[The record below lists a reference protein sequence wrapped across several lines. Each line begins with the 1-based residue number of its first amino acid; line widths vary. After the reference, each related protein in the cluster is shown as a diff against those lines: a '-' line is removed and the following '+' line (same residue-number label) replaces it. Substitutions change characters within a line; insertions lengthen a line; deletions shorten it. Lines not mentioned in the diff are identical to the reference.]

1 MKITHST
8 HPGYRLNL
16 GMTPVFKTVR
26 IQLSFLGDLS
36 ADTVTA
42 RALVP
47 YILKAT
53 CEKYPSRRALTT
65 QLEQMYAASFG
76 AGVKKIGLTQ
86 EIVFDLTILH
96 NRYALG
102 FDNLLQD
109 AFELL
114 SELLFRPRFSDVIF
128 REEVRLLQEYFDSQY
143 DNKMRYAI
151 QSLYDNMYEDEP
163 YRLQPLG
170 QADDLAS
177 ITLDD
182 VKQAYHAMLA
192 EDAIHINVVGDVD
205 AAEIKDLI
213 DTHLP
218 FGARSK
224 PITALDQSPKPKRA
238 NRLIAET
245 QDVLQGKIALG
256 FQLPVYYTTDDYYAA
271 VVYNMLLG
279 GGSES
284 LLFKRIREE
293 LNLVYFIGSAYDQ
306 YKGSLMIYGG
316 IDTAAYEE
324 VQVEI
329 TTVMEAIATGDFDD
343 AALAITKQVLINNLI
358 ESFDSQGAMIGRIN
372 HLSIFNKT
380 FDTKALIAR
389 VEAIDKDDVAK
400 IARLVQADTSFFLKG
415 VTP

>member
-1 MKITHST
+1 MKITHNRY
-8 HPGYRLNL
+8 PGYRLNL
-16 GMTPVFKTVR
+16 GLTTVFKTVR
-26 IQLSFLGDLS
+26 IQISFLGDLRQ
-36 ADTVTA
+36 DTVTA

-47 YILKAT
+47 YLLKAT
-53 CEKYPSRRALTT
+53 TTKYPSRRALTA

-86 EIVFDLTILH
+86 EIVFDLTVLH
-96 NRYALG
+96 NRYATG
-102 FDNLLQD
+102 IDDLLND

-114 SELLFRPRFSDVIF
+114 SDVLFRPRFDDVIF

-151 QSLYDNMYEDEP
+151 QSLYNNMYEGEP

-170 QADDLAS
+170 QAEDLAS
-177 ITLDD
+177 ITLED

-205 AAEIKDLI
+205 ATTIKSLI
-213 DTHLP
+213 DAHLP
-218 FGARSK
+218 FAPRTK
-224 PITALDQSPKPKRA
+224 TVIPLDQAQKPDRET
-238 NRLIAET
+238 RLIAET

-293 LNLVYFIGSAYDQ
+293 RNLVYFIGSAYDQ

-316 IDTAAYEE
+316 IDTAAYDDVLAE
-324 VQVEI
+324 V
-329 TTVMEAIATGDFDD
+329 TAVMDAIADGDVDDD
-343 AALAITKQVLINNLI
+343 AITITKQVLINNLI
-358 ESFDSQGAMIGRIN
+358 ESFDSQGAMVGRLN
-372 HLSIFNKT
+372 HLAIFDKT
-380 FDTKALIAR
+380 FDAKALIQR
-389 VEAIDKDDVAK
+389 VEAIDKHDVAR
-400 IARLVQADTSFFLKG
+400 IAKHVKADTTFFLKG
-415 VTP
+415 VTS